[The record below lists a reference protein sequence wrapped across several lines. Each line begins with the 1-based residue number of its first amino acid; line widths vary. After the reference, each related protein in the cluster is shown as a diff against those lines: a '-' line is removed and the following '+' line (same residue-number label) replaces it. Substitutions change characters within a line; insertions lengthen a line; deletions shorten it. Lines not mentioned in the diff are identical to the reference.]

1 MSNEKSEKG
10 EVTEKKATGVA
21 VPSFFEDDAGAG
33 FEHVTAEDLT
43 VPRLKIL
50 QALSPEVN
58 RADGK
63 YVDGAV
69 A

>member
-43 VPRLKIL
+43 VPRLKI
-50 QALSPEVN
+50 
-58 RADGK
+58 
-63 YVDGAV
+63 
-69 A
+69 